1 MLSLKQSIGFSC
13 FGKVEQ
19 LPLNLCCWMGLRLRS
34 ESSAERGFKAAAPN
48 RDESELVDKA
58 EELVGR
64 DEVARQ
70 CA

>member
-1 MLSLKQSIGFSC
+1 
-13 FGKVEQ
+13 
-19 LPLNLCCWMGLRLRS
+19 MGLRLRS